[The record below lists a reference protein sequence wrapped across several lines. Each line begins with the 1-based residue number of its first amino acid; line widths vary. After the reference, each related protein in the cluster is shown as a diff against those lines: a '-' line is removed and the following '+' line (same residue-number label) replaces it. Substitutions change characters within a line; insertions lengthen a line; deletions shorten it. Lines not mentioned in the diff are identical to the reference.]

1 MGQGT
6 MVTWEPRLSLT
17 AAIKQLPGVTRK
29 AGTGLNSAH
38 TKIKSSYLD
47 FTCSWMLST
56 RSTFF
61 VPRKAVMPSEKTN
74 VHMKLGG

>member
-1 MGQGT
+1 
-6 MVTWEPRLSLT
+6 MVTWEPPLSLL
-17 AAIKQLPGVTRK
+17 AAMKHLPGEARK
-29 AGTGLNSAH
+29 AETGLDSAH

-61 VPRKAVMPSEKTN
+61 VPRKVVMPSEKTN
-74 VHMKLGG
+74 VHMKLSG